1 MVFWEFWHWT
11 DELASGTL
19 NGMELPDLNDVLA
32 ARRVLAGLLPPTPMW
47 TYPLLNATVG
57 ATVHVKH
64 ENVQPTGAFKVRGG
78 LNLLAGWSAEQ
89 RALGVVTFS
98 TGNHAQSVAY
108 AARHFGAPCTVVMP
122 DGANEAKVAAV
133 RALGAVVES
142 YGAVLEDCREHA
154 TELAERTGARLVEP
168 GADAALVSAVATAY
182 LEIIE
187 AAPDL
192 DAVFV
197 PVGSGTGAAGACLV
211 MSALAPHC
219 QVIAVQSAQAPAAHD
234 SWRAGRPVDRPN
246 RTRIAGLATGTG
258 FALPQ
263 AIMAG
268 RLTDFLLVDD
278 ADVHAAQ
285 RVLLRDAHTFAEG
298 AGAAALA
305 GLLAVS
311 DEFEGARVAVVCS
324 GGMVGAEDVAV
335 LNDAVLNAVG
345 STQ

>member
-1 MVFWEFWHWT
+1 MVFREFWHWT

-19 NGMELPDLNDVLA
+19 NHMELPDLNDVLA
-32 ARRVLAGLLPPTPMW
+32 ARRLLASLLPPTPMW
-47 TYPLLNATVG
+47 SYPLLNATVG

-89 RALGVVTFS
+89 RARGVVTFS
-98 TGNHAQSVAY
+98 TGNHAQSIAY
-108 AARHFGAPCTVVMP
+108 AARHFAAPCTVVMP
-122 DGANEAKVAAV
+122 EGANEAKVAAV
-133 RALGAVVES
+133 RALGAVVELH
-142 YGAVLEDCREHA
+142 GAVLEDCRDHA
-154 TELAERTGARLVEP
+154 AELAERAGARLVEP

-187 AAPDL
+187 AVPAL

-197 PVGSGTGAAGACLV
+197 PVGSGTGAAAACLV
-211 MSALAPHC
+211 LSALAPRC
-219 QVIAVQSAQAPAAHD
+219 QVIAVQSARSPAAHD
-234 SWRAGRPVDRPN
+234 SWRAGRPLDRPN
-246 RTRIAGLATGTG
+246 RTTIAGLATGTG

-305 GLLAVS
+305 GLLAVR
-311 DEFEGARVAVVCS
+311 EGFEDARVAVMCS
-324 GGMVGAEDVAV
+324 GGMVGAADVA
-335 LNDAVLNAVG
+335 AVSSVAAAAPVG
-345 STQ
+345 